1 MNDHSGHQD
10 RPLLGILLM
19 LGFCVLAPLGDAVAK
34 LLSGAVPL
42 AQLVFIRFALQAL
55 ILIPIVIVTRRP
67 WRTSGRVFKLVVWRT
82 LLHIAGIAFMFTALR
97 YLPLADAVA
106 IAFVMPFLMLIL
118 GKYVLN
124 EEVGLRRLMACV
136 VGFVGTLMV
145 IQPSF
150 VEVGAPALLPLGVA
164 VIFALFMLVT
174 RQIAKDTDPI
184 GVQAVSGVIGTGV
197 IAVALFVGQSLNWPA
212 LSLATPDTLYWGLL
226 LAIGVIGTAAHLVMT
241 WSLRYAP
248 SSTLASMQYLEIPI
262 AALIGWLVFGDWPNG
277 LAALGICITMAAGLY
292 VVFRERASLQ
302 ASQEVP

>member
-1 MNDHSGHQD
+1 MNDHSAHQD

-42 AQLVFIRFALQAL
+42 GQLVFIRFALQAL

-67 WRTSGRVFKLVVWRT
+67 WRTTGRVFKLVVWRT

-118 GKYVLN
+118 GKYVLH
-124 EEVGLRRLMACV
+124 EEVGIRRLMACV

-212 LSLATPDTLYWGLL
+212 LSLATPNTQYWGLL

-277 LAALGICITMAAGLY
+277 LAALGICITIAAGLY